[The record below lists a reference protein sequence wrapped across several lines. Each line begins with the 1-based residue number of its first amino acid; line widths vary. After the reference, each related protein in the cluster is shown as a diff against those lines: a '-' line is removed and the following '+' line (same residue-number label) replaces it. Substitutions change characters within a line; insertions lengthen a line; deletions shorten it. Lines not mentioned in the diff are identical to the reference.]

1 MNNKLTILLAD
12 TRTELASNKIFE
24 IVGDL
29 AISNTPT
36 TIYEFESEKHNN
48 ILKANESKLNDRNIY
63 IGKDIILEDMCIEI
77 KKHKELYNIKYLIID
92 GLIEIQTKERYC
104 LGRSDIVS
112 IIIQQLK
119 ELAQTLDISVIITAP
134 STSNYKELNNNKSEI
149 LSYFC
154 KSETAQDYIDEIVVL
169 NKK

>member
-1 MNNKLTILLAD
+1 MNNKLTTLLAN
-12 TRTELASNKIFE
+12 TKTELASNKIFE
-24 IVGDL
+24 IVRDL
-29 AISNTPT
+29 ASSNTST
-36 TIYEFESEKHNN
+36 LIYEFESEKHNN
-48 ILKANESKLNDRNIY
+48 ILKANESKLNDRNLY

-77 KKHKELYNIKYLIID
+77 KKYKELYNIKYFIID

-119 ELAQTLDISVIITAP
+119 ELAQTLDISVMITAP
-134 STSNYKELNNNKSEI
+134 STVKELNNNKSEI

>member
-1 MNNKLTILLAD
+1 MNNKLTTLLAN
-12 TRTELASNKIFE
+12 TKTELASNKIFE
-24 IVGDL
+24 IVRDL
-29 AISNTPT
+29 ASSNTST
-36 TIYEFESEKHNN
+36 LIYEFESEKHNN
-48 ILKANESKLNDRNIY
+48 ILKANESKLNDRNLY

-77 KKHKELYNIKYLIID
+77 KKYKELYNIKYLIID

-119 ELAQTLDISVIITAP
+119 ELAQTLDISVMITAP
-134 STSNYKELNNNKSEI
+134 STVKELNNNKSEI

>member
-1 MNNKLTILLAD
+1 M
-12 TRTELASNKIFE
+12 
-24 IVGDL
+24 
-29 AISNTPT
+29 
-36 TIYEFESEKHNN
+36 
-48 ILKANESKLNDRNIY
+48 
-63 IGKDIILEDMCIEI
+63 
-77 KKHKELYNIKYLIID
+77 IID

-119 ELAQTLDISVIITAP
+119 ELAQTLDISVMITAP
-134 STSNYKELNNNKSEI
+134 STVKELNNNKSEI

>member
-1 MNNKLTILLAD
+1 MNNKLTILLAN
-12 TRTELASNKIFE
+12 TKTELASNKIFE
-24 IVGDL
+24 IVRDL
-29 AISNTPT
+29 ASSNTPT
-36 TIYEFESEKHNN
+36 LIYEFESEKHNN
-48 ILKANESKLNDRNIY
+48 ILKANETKLNDRNLY

-119 ELAQTLDISVIITAP
+119 ELAQTLDISVMITAP
-134 STSNYKELNNNKSEI
+134 STVKELNNNKSEI